1 MPDYI
6 IGEQTMSL
14 TGIALIIIA
23 VALCSL
29 VLIMIPTLLT
39 IKRTAVSVGEL
50 AHMIQ
55 SELKPTLQELT
66 GVLAEL
72 RTVGGGLAE
81 QTDDVKRFMA
91 ALGETGDNL
100 HTINRSVSVVTTV
113 LNTTSVWATGAKVA
127 GKYMFERY
135 LKKRGG
141 V

>member
-1 MPDYI
+1 MMP
-6 IGEQTMSL
+6 L

-23 VALCSL
+23 VALCVL
-29 VLIMIPTLLT
+29 VLILIPTLLT
-39 IKRTAVSVGEL
+39 IKRAAASVGEL
-50 AHMIQ
+50 AEMVQ

-72 RTVGGGLAE
+72 KTVGGGMAE
-81 QTDDVKRFMA
+81 HPDDVRRFMSE
-91 ALGETGDNL
+91 LGEAGTNL
-100 HTINRSVSVVTTV
+100 HTINRTVGVVTGV

-141 V
+141 M